1 LVIAGHAEH
10 KGVELAIEALA
21 DCPGYTLV
29 IVTGG
34 QRIDAFERAAASS
47 GAPER
52 IVFLDRLS
60 DADYRATVGG
70 AAAFLMPSHF
80 EGFGLPAVE
89 ALRLGVPTVI
99 SPDPALFEATGGAA
113 IRMTSWSG
121 SALAQ
126 ALGQIDH
133 RPRPAAGPGRTWQEA
148 TEHLYALVV
157 GAAVQPAKR

>member
-1 LVIAGHAEH
+1 
-10 KGVELAIEALA
+10 
-21 DCPGYTLV
+21 
-29 IVTGG
+29 
-34 QRIDAFERAAASS
+34 
-47 GAPER
+47 
-52 IVFLDRLS
+52 
-60 DADYRATVGG
+60 
-70 AAAFLMPSHF
+70 
-80 EGFGLPAVE
+80 VE